1 MTGRHRYASFMGV
14 AAIALLACGTQTGG
28 GLSSGGGGGGGGEIV
43 IGGLATLEG
52 PFAVPGQ
59 DSFRGMDLAL
69 DEFGGKVAGKTI
81 RVIKEGSDATP
92 AVARDK
98 ARKLIEQDKVD
109 FMIGPLSGDEGLAV
123 RDYAKT
129 QPNKTFLN
137 GTSAAQ
143 DTTLRGAASN
153 FFRFTTDGVQWM
165 AGVGSYAYQ
174 TKSYHKMAVVAEDYS
189 FPYSQVAGFMTEFCR
204 AGGHVT
210 KKFWV
215 PIGTK
220 DYSSVVTQM
229 PTDIDAVYVA
239 LGGADAINFLKAYTD
254 FGGKAPIVG
263 GSITVDQT
271 VLSAKGTIQNRLVG
285 VPSAGPIADNDPDA
299 AWTKFVDAYKKKFPD
314 GLGSPSLFAHGYYI
328 ETKAALLGLQKVN
341 GDLSGNQQK
350 FKDALAKLSF
360 DTPTGVVKLDHNRN
374 AIADI
379 FLTETVKNPDG
390 TLFNKLIKVTHNVNQ
405 TLGVPETDFLKGGSL
420 GRDNPSCP

>member
-1 MTGRHRYASFMGV
+1 MTVGHRFASLGV
-14 AAIALLACGTQTGG
+14 AAIVVFACGTQSGG
-28 GLSSGGGGGGGGEIV
+28 GLSTGAGGEIV

-59 DSFRGMDLAL
+59 DSFRGMDLAI
-69 DEFGGKVAGKTI
+69 DEFGAKVAGKTI

-143 DTTLRGAASN
+143 DTTLRDAAPN
-153 FFRFTTDGVQWM
+153 FYRFTTDGVQWM
-165 AGVGSYAYQ
+165 AGVGNYAFQ
-174 TKSYHKMAVVAEDYS
+174 TKGYHKMAVVAEDYS

-229 PTDIDAVYVA
+229 PADIDAVYVA
-239 LGGADAINFLKAYTD
+239 LGGADAINFLKAYTE

-271 VLSAKGTIQNRLVG
+271 VLSTKGNIQSRLVG
-285 VPSAGPIADNDPDA
+285 VPAAGPIADNDPDS

-341 GDLSGNQQK
+341 GDLSGNQQQ

-405 TLGVPETDFLKGGSL
+405 TLGVPEADFLKNGPL